1 MTKFKVVR
9 YFDTYPDGVVATCDT
24 QEEAERFVIN
34 IVETASLCT
43 TI

>member
-9 YFDTYPDGVVATCDT
+9 YWDHTPMELLQLEIQRKRQKRY
-24 QEEAERFVIN
+24 VIN